1 MGSSS
6 VPDESEQ
13 YVDDARFRIP
23 FDLFVSKKQKNGI
36 LGSGS
41 CIRFND
47 SCGNLV
53 FKVERPPPP
62 NSRDQKSAATFHQNP
77 PIKLIFNA
85 SGNTLFC
92 IRKLTDGSWQGFRVT
107 DSREELMFRVQKT
120 VDKLTRTEFEIFLIG
135 EESEDSKTDFK
146 MRGSPFKRSCT
157 IYKGNSI
164 MAETSLMYKMGIQKA
179 FVPRSRF
186 RVTIFPG
193 HIDLALVVSLVVIF
207 FDGRKLWI

>member
-92 IRKLTDGSWQGFRVT
+92 IRKLTVRFFSFLLFPFCWKSQRTLTTSSFNI
-107 DSREELMFRVQKT
+107 VQK
-120 VDKLTRTEFEIFLIG
+120 VGIF
-135 EESEDSKTDFK
+135 
-146 MRGSPFKRSCT
+146 
-157 IYKGNSI
+157 
-164 MAETSLMYKMGIQKA
+164 
-179 FVPRSRF
+179 
-186 RVTIFPG
+186 
-193 HIDLALVVSLVVIF
+193 IF
-207 FDGRKLWI
+207 FKVS